1 MKKPIKLGNFY
12 LKSKY
17 FAKQGVTKYL
27 MCGGRSQITRSPE
40 WARSFATFEDA
51 SNMAQKIGGFTVV
64 ELSEEYPG
72 EISRV

>member
-1 MKKPIKLGNFY
+1 
-12 LKSKY
+12 
-17 FAKQGVTKYL
+17 

-40 WARSFATFEDA
+40 WARSYATFEEA
-51 SNMAQKIGGFTVV
+51 SKMAQKIGGFTVV